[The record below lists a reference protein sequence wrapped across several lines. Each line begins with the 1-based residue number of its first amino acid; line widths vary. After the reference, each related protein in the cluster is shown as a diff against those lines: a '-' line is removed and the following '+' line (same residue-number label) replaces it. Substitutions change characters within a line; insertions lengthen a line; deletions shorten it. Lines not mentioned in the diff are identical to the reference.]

1 MKISEE
7 GIGLIKRF
15 EGCKLK
21 SYQDSVGVY
30 TIGYGST
37 RGVGEGDVITQEE
50 AERRLLADL
59 ETVEKCINNS
69 VAVELTQQQYDALC
83 SFTFNLGCGALR
95 GSTLLKKL
103 NDGDDDGAAQEFS
116 RWNKAGGQILAGL
129 VSRRKAEH
137 DLFIV

>member
-1 MKISEE
+1 MKISDE

-15 EGCKLK
+15 EGCRLK
-21 SYQDSVGVY
+21 AYQDSVGVW
-30 TIGYGST
+30 TIGFGST
-37 RGVGEGDVITQEE
+37 RGVGAGDVITQEE
-50 AERRLLADL
+50 ADRRLLADL

-103 NDGDDDGAAQEFS
+103 NDGDDDGAAQEFA
-116 RWNKAGGQILAGL
+116 RWNKAGGQVLAGL

-137 DLFIV
+137 DLFIT